1 MSDFKEKTQ
10 VHLTQLEKSHQ
21 EQLAALEKSF
31 ELEENNN
38 SKPKK
43 KIWSKDLQQYRRRQM
58 IMAEKQRYQE
68 AQEIKLVSDALEEK
82 ELNALNSSNDT
93 SLARRKSAL
102 QKQQQAEMEVQVKR
116 IESKRRDL
124 SQQRDTSCSKLEQ
137 RNRILQASFDAKN
150 EAECSKLTKSIEQ
163 QVKSLIKGFD

>member
-1 MSDFKEKTQ
+1 MSDFEEKTQ
-10 VHLTQLEKSHQ
+10 MHLTQLEASHN
-21 EQLAALEKSF
+21 EQLATLEKSF
-31 ELEENNN
+31 EVEENNN

-43 KIWSKDLQQYRRRQM
+43 KVWSKDLQEYRRRQM

-93 SLARRKSAL
+93 SLSRRKLAL
-102 QKQQQAEMEVQVKR
+102 QKQQQAEMEVQTKR

-124 SQQRDTSCSKLEQ
+124 NQQRDTACSKLEK
-137 RNRILQASFDAKN
+137 RNTVLQATFDAKN
-150 EAECSKLTKSIEQ
+150 AAECLKLIKSIEQ
-163 QVKSLIKGFD
+163 QVKSLSKGNL

>member
-1 MSDFKEKTQ
+1 MSDFEEKTQ
-10 VHLTQLEKSHQ
+10 VHLTQLETSHN
-21 EQLAALEKSF
+21 EQLATLEKSF
-31 ELEENNN
+31 FEDSNN

-43 KIWSKDLQQYRRRQM
+43 KIWSKDLQEYRRRQM

-93 SLARRKSAL
+93 SLSRRKLAL
-102 QKQQQAEMEVQVKR
+102 QKQQQAEMEVQTKR

-124 SQQRDTSCSKLEQ
+124 NQQRDTACLKLEQ
-137 RNRILQASFDAKN
+137 RNTILQTLFDNKHVSTN
-150 EAECSKLTKSIEQ
+150 ML
-163 QVKSLIKGFD
+163 

>member
-1 MSDFKEKTQ
+1 MSDFEEKTQ
-10 VHLTQLEKSHQ
+10 VHLTQLETSHN
-21 EQLAALEKSF
+21 EQLATLEKSF
-31 ELEENNN
+31 FEDSNN

-93 SLARRKSAL
+93 SLSRRKLAL
-102 QKQQQAEMEVQVKR
+102 QKQQQAEMEVQTKR

-124 SQQRDTSCSKLEQ
+124 NQQRDTACLKLEQ
-137 RNRILQASFDAKN
+137 RNTILQTTFDNKHVSTN
-150 EAECSKLTKSIEQ
+150 ML
-163 QVKSLIKGFD
+163 

>member
-1 MSDFKEKTQ
+1 MTDFEEKTQ
-10 VHLTQLEKSHQ
+10 VHLTQLEATHN
-21 EQLAALEKSF
+21 EQLATLEKSF
-31 ELEENNN
+31 FEDSND

-43 KIWSKDLQQYRRRQM
+43 KVWSKDLQQYRRRQM

-93 SLARRKSAL
+93 SLSRRKLAL
-102 QKQQQAEMEVQVKR
+102 QKQQQAEMDVQTKR

-124 SQQRDTSCSKLEQ
+124 TQQRDNACSKLEQ
-137 RNRILQASFDAKN
+137 RNKILQSTFDAKN
-150 EAECSKLTKSIEQ
+150 AAECVKLIKSIEQ
-163 QVKSLIKGFD
+163 QVKSLI